1 MNAIETK
8 RIAMRISI
16 EKLAGAAGLSERGY
30 RFCRDGLRAP
40 GAVTIGKLNTAL
52 KRFGTGFGG
61 EAGQLAPHAA
71 YKSCLIVA
79 AFYLKHDARAALGS
93 DPARRA
99 TSDVAWMKAA
109 DVRRL
114 ALWIANGQ
122 LGFGVSDLARA
133 AGLTKQA
140 VSAATRGVEDDPD
153 MDALRREI
161 EEVFG

>member
-1 MNAIETK
+1 MGIT
-8 RIAMRISI
+8 I
-16 EKLAGAAGLSERGY
+16 EKLASAAGLTERGY
-30 RFCRDGLRAP
+30 RFCRDGLRQP
-40 GAVTIGKLNTAL
+40 GEATISALNTAL
-52 KRFGTGFGG
+52 SRFKMGFGG

-71 YKSCLIVA
+71 FKACLVLA
-79 AFYLKHDARAALGS
+79 AFYLKSDARAALAS
-93 DPARRA
+93 VPSRRA
-99 TSDVAWMKAA
+99 NADPVWAQAA

-133 AGLTKQA
+133 AGVTKQA

-161 EEVFG
+161 EEVFR